1 MYKSYIIKNEMK
13 ILQVAA
19 LLSPDHAV
27 GETLLL
33 NLLALNSSEVPLQ
46 SYSLAL
52 HALALLIIE
61 RADTKLI
68 TEVMNRVCTLKTSS
82 SLLHVFC
89 SDLNQLKQIG
99 LRDKLAAI
107 LEQALDFVCSSI
119 FLIYGNIVI
128 GCSFV
133 GFYMYS

>member
-1 MYKSYIIKNEMK
+1 M
-13 ILQVAA
+13 
-19 LLSPDHAV
+19 

-61 RADTKLI
+61 RADTKLM
-68 TEVMNRVCTLKTSS
+68 TEVMNRVCSLKTSS
-82 SLLHVFC
+82 SLLHMFC
-89 SDLNQLKQIG
+89 ADLNQLKQIG

-107 LEQALDFVCSSI
+107 LEQALDFVCFVRFLFFRNLITGCLFVSFHMYILLIGNKRLI
-119 FLIYGNIVI
+119 FFLKIKIKSV
-128 GCSFV
+128 
-133 GFYMYS
+133 

>member
-1 MYKSYIIKNEMK
+1 M
-13 ILQVAA
+13 AA

-33 NLLALNSSEVPLQ
+33 NLLALNSSEVPPQ

-61 RADTKLI
+61 RADTKLM
-68 TEVMNRVCTLKTSS
+68 TEVMNRVCTLNTSAN
-82 SLLHVFC
+82 LLHMFC
-89 SDLNQLKQIG
+89 ADLNQLKQLG

-107 LEQALDFVCSSI
+107 LEQALDFVCLSV
-119 FLIYGNIVI
+119 FYCLL
-128 GCSFV
+128 V
-133 GFYMYS
+133 GFHMYCQ